1 MRRASS
7 KSPSVRPPSLCVV
20 IVTVTVFH
28 EISRSGWWFI
38 SSASGVSRFTNS
50 TEPLKSPLS
59 NCFTIASPDRSQPS
73 RPARRSSISS
83 SLRRAILV
91 SVRIASLVPSAT
103 EMLFALGLGDSVAA
117 VTHECDYPPGAEQ
130 LPHLTRSVIPEGL
143 DAAEVDRAVRD
154 RTSRGESLY
163 ELDEAALDE
172 LDVDLIVTQ
181 QVCEV
186 CAVSFDDVRAVAERL
201 PSQPQVISLDPSTLG
216 EVLADVPR
224 LAEAAGVPEAGEQLA
239 AEAGERLEAVE
250 RAVEG
255 ARRPRVAALEW
266 LDPIY
271 IGGHWVPQMIELA
284 GGEDLLGLPGEKSR
298 TAEWRELE
306 ETAPEVVVSMPCG
319 YYAEQAAAETM
330 RWRRHLGLLGARVIA
345 VDAAAYFSRPGPRLV
360 DGVELLG
367 HLLHPELVPAPPSRR
382 SIELDLGRPAAVG

>member
-1 MRRASS
+1 
-7 KSPSVRPPSLCVV
+7 
-20 IVTVTVFH
+20 
-28 EISRSGWWFI
+28 
-38 SSASGVSRFTNS
+38 
-50 TEPLKSPLS
+50 
-59 NCFTIASPDRSQPS
+59 
-73 RPARRSSISS
+73 
-83 SLRRAILV
+83 
-91 SVRIASLVPSAT
+91 
-103 EMLFALGLGDSVAA
+103 MLFALGLGDSVAA

-143 DAAEVDRAVRD
+143 DAAEIDRAVRD

-382 SIELDLGRPAAVG
+382 SIDLDLGRPAAV